1 MTWPVQKRVVLVPRR
16 GRMWAAQV
24 RCRYRG
30 KAVIVRMGKL
40 NSDVQEGT
48 YPGDWGQ
55 QIRKLGSILVLLA
68 SVAALTLIL
77 TNPGSKDR
85 FGLAEARVFPSIPAT
100 AAMDGE
106 QQAAADVAPVQAEE
120 GRYRALSEFVAR
132 RYRVS
137 QDAAF
142 DLVTL
147 AHSAGRQLHLDP
159 LLIIAVIAVESRFNP
174 IAESRAGAKGLM
186 QIIPKYHGD
195 KLEEFGGEQAVFEPA
210 ANIHVGARILKE
222 YLRRTG
228 NLGIA
233 LQMYAGALADDEDQ
247 YTRKVLNERH
257 RLQQVVSPS
266 RQRPA
271 LPVAVRT
278 ASARASYPNVVP
290 SALD

>member
-1 MTWPVQKRVVLVPRR
+1 VPRR
-16 GRMWAAQV
+16 SYTWPAQV
-24 RCRYRG
+24 KCRNRG
-30 KAVIVRMGKL
+30 KAVIVQIGRLSAGR
-40 NSDVQEGT
+40 QEGASSS
-48 YPGDWGQ
+48 GWGQ
-55 QIRKLGSILVLLA
+55 PSRKLGSILVLLA
-68 SVAALTLIL
+68 SAAALALIVMDQS
-77 TNPGSKDR
+77 SKDWL
-85 FGLAEARVFPSIPAT
+85 GPSEARVFPSVPVPA
-100 AAMDGE
+100 ASDGE
-106 QQAAADVAPVQAEE
+106 RHAAADAALMQAEE
-120 GRYRALSEFVAR
+120 SQYRALSEFVAR

-147 AHSAGRQLHLDP
+147 AHGAGRQLQLDP

-195 KLEEFGGEQAVFEPA
+195 KLEEFGGEQAVFEPL

-233 LQMYAGALADDEDQ
+233 LQMYAGALGDDEDQ
-247 YTRKVLNERH
+247 YTRKVLNERY

-266 RQRPA
+266 PHRPA
-271 LPVAVRT
+271 PPVAVRT
-278 ASARASYPNVVP
+278 AATRVSYPNVLP
-290 SALD
+290 SELD

>member
-1 MTWPVQKRVVLVPRR
+1 MPRR
-16 GRMWAAQV
+16 SYTGPGQLK
-24 RCRYRG
+24 CRIRG
-30 KAVIVRMGKL
+30 KVVIVRTGRL
-40 NSDVQEGT
+40 SAGAQVGASLS
-48 YPGDWGQ
+48 GWGQ
-55 QIRKLGSILVLLA
+55 GSRKLGSILVLLA

-77 TNPGSKDR
+77 ADQGSRGR
-85 FGLAEARVFPSIPAT
+85 FGLTEARVFPSIPAP
-100 AAMDGE
+100 AARDGE
-106 QQAAADVAPVQAEE
+106 QQAAADAVRMQAEE
-120 GRYRALSEFVAR
+120 ARNRALSEFVAR
-132 RYRVS
+132 RYHVS

-266 RQRPA
+266 PHRPA
-271 LPVAVRT
+271 PPVAVRT
-278 ASARASYPNVVP
+278 AATRVSYPYVLP
-290 SALD
+290 SELD

>member
-1 MTWPVQKRVVLVPRR
+1 M
-16 GRMWAAQV
+16 
-24 RCRYRG
+24 
-30 KAVIVRMGKL
+30 
-40 NSDVQEGT
+40 
-48 YPGDWGQ
+48 
-55 QIRKLGSILVLLA
+55 
-68 SVAALTLIL
+68 
-77 TNPGSKDR
+77 
-85 FGLAEARVFPSIPAT
+85 
-100 AAMDGE
+100 
-106 QQAAADVAPVQAEE
+106 QAEE
-120 GRYRALSEFVAR
+120 ARSRALSEFVAR

-147 AHSAGRQLHLDP
+147 AHSAGHQLHLDP
-159 LLIIAVIAVESRFNP
+159 LLIVAVIAVESRFNP

-257 RLQQVVSPS
+257 RLLQVVSPS

-278 ASARASYPNVVP
+278 ASARASYGTVLP

>member
-1 MTWPVQKRVVLVPRR
+1 MR
-16 GRMWAAQV
+16 
-24 RCRYRG
+24 
-30 KAVIVRMGKL
+30 IGKL
-40 NSDVQEGT
+40 SAGRQDGAT
-48 YPGDWGQ
+48 LSGWGQ
-55 QIRKLGSILVLLA
+55 GSRKLGSMLVLLA
-68 SVAALTLIL
+68 SVVALTLIL
-77 TNPGSKDR
+77 TDQGSR
-85 FGLAEARVFPSIPAT
+85 GRLGHSQAHAFPSSPIDAGSG
-100 AAMDGE
+100 GE
-106 QQAAADVAPVQAEE
+106 SLAAAYAAPVQAEE

-142 DLVTL
+142 DLVTV
-147 AHSAGRQLHLDP
+147 AHRAGDQLQLDP

-195 KLEEFGGEQAVFEPA
+195 KLEEFGGEQAVFEPS

-233 LQMYAGALADDEDQ
+233 LQMYAGALDDDEDQ
-247 YTRKVLNERH
+247 YTRKVLNERY

-266 RQRPA
+266 PQRPA
-271 LPVAVRT
+271 PPAAVRAAAT
-278 ASARASYPNVVP
+278 RVSYPHVLP

>member
-1 MTWPVQKRVVLVPRR
+1 M
-16 GRMWAAQV
+16 
-24 RCRYRG
+24 
-30 KAVIVRMGKL
+30 
-40 NSDVQEGT
+40 
-48 YPGDWGQ
+48 
-55 QIRKLGSILVLLA
+55 
-68 SVAALTLIL
+68 
-77 TNPGSKDR
+77 
-85 FGLAEARVFPSIPAT
+85 
-100 AAMDGE
+100 
-106 QQAAADVAPVQAEE
+106 QAEE

-142 DLVTL
+142 DLVTV
-147 AHSAGRQLHLDP
+147 AHRAGDQLQLDP

-195 KLEEFGGEQAVFEPA
+195 KLEEFGGEQAVFEPS

-233 LQMYAGALADDEDQ
+233 LQMYAGALSDSEDQ
-247 YTRKVLNERH
+247 YTRKVLDERY
-257 RLQQVVSPS
+257 RLQQVLAPS
-266 RQRPA
+266 RRPSA
-271 LPVAVRT
+271 PPATVRAASTTPV
-278 ASARASYPNVVP
+278 SYPNVLP

>member
-1 MTWPVQKRVVLVPRR
+1 MPRR
-16 GRMWAAQV
+16 SYTGPAQLK
-24 RCRYRG
+24 CRNRG
-30 KAVIVRMGKL
+30 KAVIVRTGRL
-40 NSDVQEGT
+40 SAGAQVGASLS
-48 YPGDWGQ
+48 GWGQ
-55 QIRKLGSILVLLA
+55 GSRKLGSILVLLA

-77 TNPGSKDR
+77 AEQGNRGR
-85 FGLAEARVFPSIPAT
+85 FGLTEARVFPSIPAP
-100 AAMDGE
+100 AARDGE
-106 QQAAADVAPVQAEE
+106 QQAAADAVRMQAEE
-120 GRYRALSEFVAR
+120 ARNRALSEFVAR
-132 RYRVS
+132 RYHVS

-266 RQRPA
+266 SHRPA
-271 LPVAVRT
+271 PPVAVRT
-278 ASARASYPNVVP
+278 AATRVSYPYVLP
-290 SALD
+290 SELD

>member
-1 MTWPVQKRVVLVPRR
+1 MS
-16 GRMWAAQV
+16 G
-24 RCRYRG
+24 
-30 KAVIVRMGKL
+30 
-40 NSDVQEGT
+40 
-48 YPGDWGQ
+48 WGQ
-55 QIRKLGSILVLLA
+55 RSRKLGSILVLLA

-77 TNPGSKDR
+77 TDQGSRGR
-85 FGLAEARVFPSIPAT
+85 FGLTEARVFPSIPAP
-100 AAMDGE
+100 AARDGE
-106 QQAAADVAPVQAEE
+106 QQAAADAAPMQAEE
-120 GRYRALSEFVAR
+120 PRNRALSEFVAR

-228 NLGIA
+228 SLGIA

-257 RLQQVVSPS
+257 RLLQVVSPS

-278 ASARASYPNVVP
+278 ASARASYATVLP

>member
-1 MTWPVQKRVVLVPRR
+1 MRTGRLSSGACESVPLSRWGLWTRR
-16 GRMWAAQV
+16 
-24 RCRYRG
+24 
-30 KAVIVRMGKL
+30 
-40 NSDVQEGT
+40 
-48 YPGDWGQ
+48 
-55 QIRKLGSILVLLA
+55 LGSILVLSA
-68 SVAALTLIL
+68 SVAALTLL
-77 TNPGSKDR
+77 LMDR
-85 FGLAEARVFPSIPAT
+85 SSVGWLGKSEARVFPSVPVPAASDGERHT
-100 AAMDGE
+100 AAD
-106 QQAAADVAPVQAEE
+106 AARLQAEE
-120 GRYRALSEFVAR
+120 SRYRALSEFVAR

-147 AHSAGRQLHLDP
+147 AHGAGHQLDLDP

-195 KLEEFGGEQAVFEPA
+195 KLEEFGGEEAVFEPE

-247 YTRKVLNERH
+247 YTRKVLNERL
-257 RLQQVVSPS
+257 RLQHVVSPS
-266 RQRPA
+266 RHRPA
-271 LPVAVRT
+271 LPVAVQT
-278 ASARASYPNVVP
+278 ASARVDYPFVLP
-290 SALD
+290 SELD